1 MSLIK
6 LLDQS
11 TINQIAAGEVIE
23 RPSAVV
29 KELVENAIDAGA
41 TAVTVEIKEGGIGF
55 IRITDNGLGM
65 TKEDIPIAFKRHSTS
80 KIKSAEDLL
89 HISSLGFRGEALSSI
104 CAVAQV
110 ELVTK
115 TRSSFIGTRYVIE
128 GGEEKSIED
137 IGCPDGTTF
146 VVRNL
151 FYNTPA
157 RRKFLKTA
165 ATESGYIGDLMERL
179 SVSHPE
185 ISFKFMNNNQLK
197 LHTSGNG
204 KLKDVIYHIYGRD
217 ITAQT
222 LEINHTSE
230 AATITGYI
238 CKPVVARGNRNH
250 MNYFINGR
258 YIKSKIIH
266 RAIEDA
272 YKSYMMAHRYPFTVL
287 HFAIDSRYIDVNV
300 HPTKMEIRFTNQE
313 AIYQTVYKALS
324 DALKYKEL
332 IPEVTIGQ
340 TKKST
345 DAGKMTAL
353 KKVPE
358 PFETNRLA
366 EVKKAELE
374 KMIQAEK
381 KCRDNQNHKI
391 QNNTKFLEDESVPY
405 ADSVS
410 ISKQASAIVSTS
422 VASDPKQS
430 ERIFDN
436 ISSKGKESRAVFN
449 HASFQNT
456 SSHNAGNTGKEKIE
470 ALKRWN
476 ELEQKEQYTQQIQ
489 NPENTEQSQILES
502 VFFSKEEPELAKNE
516 QINLFENK
524 LLSEDGQKK
533 HRIIGQ
539 IFRTYWIVEYEDKM
553 FLIDQHAA
561 HEKVLYEKLMQS
573 LKEKNFLS
581 QMLEPPLILSL
592 SMREEEALKKN
603 MDALAQLGFEI
614 EAFGGKEYSVRGVP
628 ADLLGIAQKDLLIE
642 LIDTLVDE
650 APSKTSEL
658 ILEKAASMSCK
669 AAVKGNQ
676 NLSFQEAEA
685 LIDYLMTLE
694 NPYHCPHGRPVIVS
708 MSKYEVEKKFKRII

>member
-6 LLDQS
+6 LLDQT

-55 IRITDNGLGM
+55 VRITDNGLGI
-65 TKEDIPIAFKRHSTS
+65 TKEDIPLAFERHSTS

-115 TRSSFIGTRYVIE
+115 TRSSFMGTRYVIE
-128 GGEEKSIED
+128 GGEEKSLED

-165 ATESGYIGDLMERL
+165 ATEAGYIGDLMERM

-185 ISFKFMNNNQLK
+185 VSFKFMNNNQLK

-222 LEINHTSE
+222 LEINYTTE

-266 RAIEDA
+266 KAIEDA

-287 HFAIDSRYIDVNV
+287 HFSIDSKYIDVNV

-340 TKKST
+340 EKKIK
-345 DAGKMTAL
+345 DVEKMATL
-353 KKVPE
+353 KKAPE

-366 EVKKAELE
+366 EVKEAE
-374 KMIQAEK
+374 
-381 KCRDNQNHKI
+381 QNHKK
-391 QNNTKFLEDESVPY
+391 QNDMKMLEDEAVPY
-405 ADSVS
+405 LDTKIKLPSAMTDTSIVSDAKQTEQTFNHTFERGSKDNSVS
-410 ISKQASAIVSTS
+410 NNRFSQ
-422 VASDPKQS
+422 
-430 ERIFDN
+430 N
-436 ISSKGKESRAVFN
+436 IL
-449 HASFQNT
+449 
-456 SSHNAGNTGKEKIE
+456 SHNMTNTGKEKIE
-470 ALKRWN
+470 ALKKWSEFEEKKIKQPESEN
-476 ELEQKEQYTQQIQ
+476 AEFKQDEQQIKKQKVYEQ
-489 NPENTEQSQILES
+489 NLPLES
-502 VFFSKEEPELAKNE
+502 VFVSKEEIAPIQNE
-516 QINLFENK
+516 QIHLFENK
-524 LLSEDGQKK
+524 LLSEDGKKK

-553 FLIDQHAA
+553 FMIDQHAA

-573 LKEKNFLS
+573 LKEKSFLS

-603 MDALAQLGFEI
+603 MDVLAQLGFEI

-642 LIDTLVDE
+642 LIDTLVEE

-676 NLSFQEAEA
+676 DLSFQEAEA